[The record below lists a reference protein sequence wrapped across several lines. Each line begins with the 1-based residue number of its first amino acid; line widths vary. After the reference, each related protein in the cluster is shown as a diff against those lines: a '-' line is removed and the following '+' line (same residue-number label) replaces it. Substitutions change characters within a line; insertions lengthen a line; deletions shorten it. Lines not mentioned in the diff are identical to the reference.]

1 MLYGQTLN
9 PTARRHTMSVKLLC
23 LSMDSI
29 LSPSNPN
36 DLGADVRAY
45 VAGRRDS
52 KQESNLLGRI
62 RALPQHERRA
72 LLLPLLELKAF
83 GVLALIHRAQLS
95 RDDYLEI
102 FKQGL
107 TKGDASSIALWMDA
121 TVAHI
126 GWRKALSVLREALT
140 TNPRGGAFALYH
152 VPLVARALC
161 IRRREGQLSGTL
173 PTAELAVE
181 YVRLVV
187 RYHENGHRVVDDKTL
202 DRLKKTLSSH
212 KQ

>member
-1 MLYGQTLN
+1 
-9 PTARRHTMSVKLLC
+9 MSVKLLR
-23 LSMDSI
+23 LSMDSM

-36 DLGADVRAY
+36 DLGADLRAY

-52 KQESNLLGRI
+52 KQESNVLRRI

-72 LLLPLLELKAF
+72 LLLPLLELKA
-83 GVLALIHRAQLS
+83 GGILALIHRAQLS
-95 RDDYLEI
+95 RYDYLEI

-107 TKGDASSIALWMDA
+107 IKGNASSIAWWMGA
-121 TVAHI
+121 TVPHI

-152 VPLVARALC
+152 VPGVC
-161 IRRREGQLSGTL
+161 RRKGQLSGTL
-173 PTAELAVE
+173 PTRELAVE

-187 RYHENGHRVVDDKTL
+187 RYHENGHRVVDDNTL
-202 DRLKKTLSSH
+202 DRLKKALPSH
-212 KQ
+212 KRKSRSHYEPYR